1 MWNLQSRVNLLILTI
16 PKWLR
21 MNSIINQLYVDV
33 IFFQYM
39 KVHFF
44 FFFIIVLL
52 LLFQNSS
59 EQRWCHHNFSTEWV
73 SHALHEKHIKLLF
86 NFFDHLKLDKLCQ
99 FVPEKVKP
107 SSFSSIFYFFGD
119 GRCLLS
125 TNAKQL
131 NLDLQMFSW
140 GCKIEA

>member
-33 IFFQYM
+33 IFFNIW
-39 KVHFF
+39 KCI
-44 FFFIIVLL
+44 FFFIIVFL

-73 SHALHEKHIKLLF
+73 SHALDEKHVKLLF

-99 FVPEKVKP
+99 FVAEKVKP
-107 SSFSSIFYFFGD
+107 SSFSSIFYFFGH

-125 TNAKQL
+125 TNAKRQTT
-131 NLDLQMFSW
+131 
-140 GCKIEA
+140 